1 MLFDFTLPPRKYNKP
16 NFKQV
21 QTNLLRTQPGRSVI
35 AAAEQS
41 LKSWWSEYPISTE
54 IRYVPTVSAPA
65 VLRVGSPYSSVVGQ
79 SRVAES

>member
-41 LKSWWSEYPISTE
+41 LKSWSVIGVSDIYTPQ
-54 IRYVPTVSAPA
+54 RNTVRSDCLRSGSAEG
-65 VLRVGSPYSSVVGQ
+65 R
-79 SRVAES
+79 